1 MYYKLTGTVQKVD
14 YTASA
19 AKSSAISAQ
28 CRYVRLYATTDCHIS
43 ISNPAVTA
51 TAAMTPLQ
59 AKDFEYYKVSP
70 GNIISVIRSSGNG
83 SLYISELTE

>member
-19 AKSSAISAQ
+19 ANSSAISDQ
-28 CRYVRLYATTDCHIS
+28 VRYVRLYATTDCHIS

-51 TAAMTPLQ
+51 TAAMTPLA
-59 AKDFEYYKVSP
+59 AKDYEYYKVAP

-83 SLYISELTE
+83 SLYISELSE

>member
-19 AKSSAISAQ
+19 ANSSAISSQ
-28 CRYVRLYATTDCHIS
+28 CRYVRLYATTDCHLS

>member
-19 AKSSAISAQ
+19 ANGSAISAQ

-83 SLYISELTE
+83 SLYISELSE

>member
-19 AKSSAISAQ
+19 ANSSAISDQ
-28 CRYVRLYATTDCHIS
+28 VRYVRLYATTDCFIT

-51 TAAMTPLQ
+51 TTAATPLA
-59 AKDFEYYKVSP
+59 AKDYETFKVAP
-70 GNIISVIRSSGNG
+70 GNIISVIRSSSNG
-83 SLYISELTE
+83 SLYISELSE

>member
-19 AKSSAISAQ
+19 ANSSAISDQ
-28 CRYVRLYATTDCHIS
+28 VRYVRLYATTDCHIS

-51 TAAMTPLQ
+51 GLLIVIKKSVVAYNLTYLTCPDITELFAAL
-59 AKDFEYYKVSP
+59 AV
-70 GNIISVIRSSGNG
+70 
-83 SLYISELTE
+83 

>member
-1 MYYKLTGTVQKVD
+1 MYYKLSGVVKKVD

-19 AKSSAISAQ
+19 ANSSAISAH
-28 CRYVRLYATTDCHIS
+28 VRFIRVYATTDCFIT

-51 TAAMTPLQ
+51 TSAATPIA
-59 AKDFEYYKVSP
+59 AKDYEVFKVTEGQIVSA
-70 GNIISVIRSSGNG
+70 IRSSADG

>member
-1 MYYKLTGTVQKVD
+1 MYYKLSGVVKKVD
-14 YTASA
+14 YTGTA
-19 AKSSAISAQ
+19 ANSSAISAHV
-28 CRYVRLYATTDCHIS
+28 RYVRLYATTDCHIS

-70 GNIISVIRSSGNG
+70 GNIISAIRASSNG

>member
-1 MYYKLTGTVQKVD
+1 MYYKLSGVVKKVD

-19 AKSSAISAQ
+19 ANSSAISAH
-28 CRYVRLYATTDCHIS
+28 VRFIRVYATTDCFIT

-51 TAAMTPLQ
+51 TNAATPIA
-59 AKDFEYYKVSP
+59 AKDYEVFKVTE
-70 GNIISVIRSSGNG
+70 GQIVSVIRSSADG

>member
-19 AKSSAISAQ
+19 ANSSAISDQ
-28 CRYVRLYATTDCHIS
+28 VRYVRLYATTDCFIT
-43 ISNPAVTA
+43 ISNPVVTA
-51 TAAMTPLQ
+51 TTAATPLA
-59 AKDFEYYKVSP
+59 AKDYEVFKVAP

-83 SLYISELTE
+83 SLYISELSE

>member
-19 AKSSAISAQ
+19 ANSSAISAQ

-83 SLYISELTE
+83 SLYISELSE

>member
-14 YTASA
+14 YTDSA
-19 AKSSAISAQ
+19 ANSSAISAH

-59 AKDFEYYKVSP
+59 AKDYEIFKVAP
-70 GNIISVIRSSGNG
+70 GNIISAIRTSGNG

>member
-1 MYYKLTGTVQKVD
+1 MYYRLSGVVKKVD

-19 AKSSAISAQ
+19 ANSSAISAQ
-28 CRYVRLYATTDCHIS
+28 VRYVRLYATTDCFIT

-51 TAAMTPLQ
+51 TNAATPIA
-59 AKDFEYYKVSP
+59 AKDYEVFKVTE
-70 GNIISVIRSSGNG
+70 GQIISAIRSASDG

>member
-19 AKSSAISAQ
+19 ANSSAISDQ
-28 CRYVRLYATTDCHIS
+28 VRYVRLYATTDCHIS
-43 ISNPAVTA
+43 INNPAVSA
-51 TAAMTPLQ
+51 TTAMTPLA
-59 AKDFEYYKVSP
+59 AKDYEVFKVAP

-83 SLYISELTE
+83 SLYISELSE

>member
-19 AKSSAISAQ
+19 ANSSAISGQ

-83 SLYISELTE
+83 SLYISELSE

>member
-19 AKSSAISAQ
+19 ANSSAISDQ
-28 CRYVRLYATTDCHIS
+28 VRYVRLYATTDCFIT

-51 TAAMTPLQ
+51 TTSATPLQ
-59 AKDFEYYKVSP
+59 AKDYEVFKVAP
-70 GNIISVIRSSGNG
+70 GNIISVIRSASNG
-83 SLYISELTE
+83 SLYISELSE

>member
-19 AKSSAISAQ
+19 ANSSAISAQ
-28 CRYVRLYATTDCHIS
+28 CRYERLYATTDCHIS

>member
-1 MYYKLTGTVQKVD
+1 MYYKLSGVVKKVD
-14 YTASA
+14 YTGTA
-19 AKSSAISAQ
+19 ANSSAISAHV
-28 CRYVRLYATTDCHIS
+28 RFVRLYATTDCHIS

-83 SLYISELTE
+83 SLYISELSE

>member
-19 AKSSAISAQ
+19 ANSSAISGQ

-59 AKDFEYYKVSP
+59 AKDFEYFKVSP

>member
-19 AKSSAISAQ
+19 ANSSAISAQ

-70 GNIISVIRSSGNG
+70 GNIISVIRTSGNG